1 MSSNIE
7 CMSSWELCEYSMK
20 TVTEREFV
28 NGLGFGN
35 QYDNTT
41 GNPNFDPTTLKELA
55 RMVKESAI
63 ILKKDYQSKQLLQQ
77 AMEDELFKHITNPI
91 MESFAHRVWNGSNL
105 SDPPPGRHTMLLYTD
120 EEDNKLYL
128 RP

>member
-55 RMVKESAI
+55 RMVKESAKT
-63 ILKKDYQSKQLLQQ
+63 LKKDYQSKQLLQQ

>member
-1 MSSNIE
+1 
-7 CMSSWELCEYSMK
+7 MSSWELCEYSMK